1 MESDSLFLAAV
12 VGMPAIALFSSLF
25 VGKAVTS
32 PPPGSWF
39 YRADNY
45 SDAWGTFGAVQTLKT
60 FSAIRIGSLAF
71 ATGKLILE
79 NMNALNPERSP

>member
-1 MESDSLFLAAV
+1 MESDPLFLAAV

-45 SDAWGTFGAVQTLKT
+45 SDAWGYVRCRTDAEKVFGYTDRL
-60 FSAIRIGSLAF
+60 
-71 ATGKLILE
+71 TGLRHRQA
-79 NMNALNPERSP
+79 NS